1 MPICRFCKTSAGLLR
16 SVHSECEL
24 KHKVGMSRLRGEL
37 AEAMLQGRDLNALK
51 ARLLSS
57 NDPNNISVDEKRL
70 AAITVWEG
78 TVDHF
83 LDDGAIDSD
92 EESILVAY
100 QEQFDLSQSE
110 LDRNGAYAK
119 FVKGRALD
127 EILRGLVPKRMTVAN
142 ALPIN
147 LQRGE
152 SVVWAFSGSQY
163 LEDQN
168 QRTYV
173 GGSNGVSIRIA
184 KGLYYRVS
192 AFKGEAVNT
201 TVRTAVD
208 RGTMLITDKNIYF
221 AGPAKSLRLP
231 YSKIV
236 SFQPFADGFGI
247 IRDGANAKPQ
257 LFITG
262 DGWFTFNLVTNLARL
277 ASEA

>member
-16 SVHSECEL
+16 SVHPECEL

-37 AEAMLQGRDLNALK
+37 TEAMLQGQDLSTLK
-51 ARLLSS
+51 ARILTGS
-57 NDPNNISVDEKRL
+57 DPNNISADEKRE

-78 TVDHF
+78 TVDRF
-83 LDDGAIDSD
+83 LDDGAIDSA
-92 EESILVAY
+92 EERKLLAY
-100 QEQFDLSQSE
+100 QEQLDLSRNE
-110 LDRNGAYAK
+110 LDGRGAYTK

-127 EILRGLVPKRMTVAN
+127 DILRDVIPKRMTVPH

-152 SVVWAFSGSQY
+152 TIVWVFSGSQY

-168 QRTYV
+168 KRTYV
-173 GGSNGVSIRIA
+173 GGSQGVSVRIA

-208 RGTMLITDKNIYF
+208 RGTLAITDKNIYF
-221 AGPAKSLRLP
+221 AGPAKSLRVP
-231 YSKIV
+231 YNKIV
-236 SFQPFADGFGI
+236 SFQPFTDGFGI
-247 IRDGANAKPQ
+247 IRDGANTKPQ
-257 LFITG
+257 LFVTG
-262 DGWFTFNLVTNLARL
+262 DGWFTYNLVTNLARL